1 MTNFLIFWALKV
13 NEIFDNTFLIVLCVL
28 IFALF
33 FMMRKNYFLFSVLS
47 VFVAEILIFSLKNI
61 FQVARPDNPLIEVS
75 GYAMPS
81 GHAGNSFL
89 ISTLLTFYV
98 FKTKLKKPLK
108 ILLATIFNI
117 VALAI
122 SASRIILGVHTIT
135 QVIAGALVGIFVPIV
150 VLQIMKFKKHK
161 VS

>member
-1 MTNFLIFWALKV
+1 MNNYLIFWALKT
-13 NEIFDNTFLIVLCVL
+13 NEVFDNAFLIVLCAI
-28 IFALF
+28 IFTLF

-47 VFVAEILIFSLKNI
+47 VFVVETLIFSLKNI
-61 FQVARPDNPLIEVS
+61 FQIARPANSIIEVS

-98 FKTKLKKPLK
+98 FKLKLKKPLK
-108 ILLATIFNI
+108 VLLVIIFNL
-117 VALAI
+117 VALVI
-122 SASRIILGVHTIT
+122 SASRIILGVHTIA
-135 QVIAGALVGIFVPIV
+135 QVIAGALIGILVPITM
-150 VLQIMKFKKHK
+150 LQIMKFKKHK

>member
-1 MTNFLIFWALKV
+1 MNNYLIFWALKI
-13 NEIFDNTFLIVLCVL
+13 NEIFDNAFLIVLCAI
-28 IFALF
+28 IFTLF

-47 VFVAEILIFSLKNI
+47 VFVVETLIFSLKNI
-61 FQVARPDNPLIEVS
+61 FQIARPDNPIIEVS

-98 FKTKLKKPLK
+98 FKLKLNKPLK
-108 ILLATIFNI
+108 VLLVIIFNL

-122 SASRIILGVHTIT
+122 SASRITLNVHTVA
-135 QVIAGALVGIFVPIV
+135 QVIAGALIGILVPII
-150 VLQIMKFKKHK
+150 VLQIMKLKKHK